1 MLIPTRAKILPQPVR
16 RMPIPEL
23 ERRRVERA
31 LDRFRE
37 RVPVEIRDQLR
48 YEHRF
53 SGNAVLLVERRPS
66 FRDPAVFTELAVARF
81 VYSPTIGGWSLRWRD
96 RHSRWHRYEG
106 FENRPTFQELLD
118 EVQRDPTGIFFG

>member
-1 MLIPTRAKILPQPVR
+1 
-16 RMPIPEL
+16 MPIPEL

-31 LDRFRE
+31 LDRFGE
-37 RVPVEIRDQLR
+37 RVPPEIRDKLS
-48 YEHRF
+48 YEYRF
-53 SGNAVLLVERRPS
+53 SGNAVLLIERRPS

-81 VYSPTIGGWSLRWRD
+81 VYSPSAGGWSLRWSD
-96 RHSRWHRYEG
+96 RHGRWHRYEG